1 VAADPWLVLAAAAVE
16 GVVAYPHRLH
26 AIVPHPVAWI
36 GWQLRALERA
46 LNRGGDLARRI
57 AGLAALL
64 IVAGSAAGAGLLL
77 DHLLTG
83 WGVILAALAGSLGL
97 AARSLY
103 DHVTAVSRALGAT
116 ALFLPCAAGERDRP
130 QGGGGGEPEAP
141 SPAVP
146 PPPAAPVPLPHE
158 WRRKDLERTEGDLPA
173 ARAAV
178 GMIVGRDTETL
189 DREGVAAAALES
201 LAESFNDGV
210 VAPLFWFLVGG
221 LAGLFAY
228 KAVNTADSIIGHRE
242 EPYRCFGW
250 AAARTDDLMN
260 LIPARIAGAVIALV
274 AGRGWR
280 IMLRDAAKHASPNSG
295 WPEAAMAGAL
305 GVQLGGA
312 ASYDGVTHERP
323 TFGDGPRPSPLDLH
337 RGLGLYLRA
346 CALLAAALA
355 LGGLAWPR

>member
-1 VAADPWLVLAAAAVE
+1 MAADPWLVLAAAAVE
-16 GVVAYPHRLH
+16 GVAGYPRRLH

-36 GWQLRALERA
+36 GWQLHALERR
-46 LNRGGDLARRI
+46 LNHGGDLPRRI
-57 AGLAALL
+57 AGLATLL

-77 DHLLTG
+77 DHLLAG
-83 WGVILAALAGSLGL
+83 PAVILAALLGSLGL

-103 DHVTAVSRALGAT
+103 DHVAAVSRALGA
-116 ALFLPCAAGERDRP
+116 A
-130 QGGGGGEPEAP
+130 
-141 SPAVP
+141 
-146 PPPAAPVPLPHE
+146 
-158 WRRKDLERTEGDLPA
+158 DLPA

-178 GMIVGRDTETL
+178 AMIVGRDTETL
-189 DREGVAAAALES
+189 DRQGVAAAALES

-260 LIPARIAGAVIALV
+260 LIPARIAGALIALV
-274 AGRGWR
+274 AGRGWAT
-280 IMLRDAAKHASPNSG
+280 MLRDAGKHASPNSG

-305 GVQLGGA
+305 RVQLGGP
-312 ASYDGVTHERP
+312 ASYDGVAHDRP

-337 RGLGLYLRA
+337 RGLRLYLRA
-346 CALLAAALA
+346 CAILAAALI

>member
-1 VAADPWLVLAAAAVE
+1 
-16 GVVAYPHRLH
+16 
-26 AIVPHPVAWI
+26 
-36 GWQLRALERA
+36 
-46 LNRGGDLARRI
+46 
-57 AGLAALL
+57 
-64 IVAGSAAGAGLLL
+64 LL

-83 WGVILAALAGSLGL
+83 WAVILAALLGSLGL

-103 DHVTAVSRALGAT
+103 DHVAAVSRALG
-116 ALFLPCAAGERDRP
+116 
-130 QGGGGGEPEAP
+130 EPLEP
-141 SPAVP
+141 F
-146 PPPAAPVPLPHE
+146 LPHE
-158 WRRKDLERTEGDLPA
+158 WGRKDLGRTEADLPA

-178 GMIVGRDTETL
+178 AMIVGRDTEHL

-221 LAGLFAY
+221 LAGLCAY

-260 LIPARIAGAVIALV
+260 LIPARIAGALIALV

-280 IMLRDAAKHASPNSG
+280 TMLRDAAKHASPNSG

-312 ASYDGVTHERP
+312 ASYGGVAHDRP

-346 CALLAAALA
+346 CAILAAALA

>member
-1 VAADPWLVLAAAAVE
+1 MAADPWLVLAAAAVE
-16 GVVAYPHRLH
+16 GVAGYPRRLH
-26 AIVPHPVAWI
+26 AVVPHPVAWF
-36 GWQLRALERA
+36 GWQLRALERG

-57 AGLAALL
+57 AGVATLL
-64 IVAGSAAGAGLLL
+64 IVAGTAAGAGLWL

-83 WGVILAALAGSLGL
+83 RAVILAALVGSLGL

-103 DHVTAVSRALGAT
+103 DHVAAVSRALGA
-116 ALFLPCAAGERDRP
+116 A
-130 QGGGGGEPEAP
+130 
-141 SPAVP
+141 
-146 PPPAAPVPLPHE
+146 
-158 WRRKDLERTEGDLPA
+158 DLPP

-178 GMIVGRDTETL
+178 AMIVGRDTAHL
-189 DREGVAAAALES
+189 DEQGIAAAALES

-260 LIPARIAGAVIALV
+260 LIPARIAGALIALA

-280 IMLRDAAKHASPNSG
+280 TMLRDARKHASPNSG

-305 GVQLGGA
+305 RVQLGGP
-312 ASYDGVTHERP
+312 ASYDGIAHDRP
-323 TFGDGPRPSPLDLH
+323 TFGGGPRPSPLDLR

-346 CALLAAALA
+346 CAILAAAFA

>member
-1 VAADPWLVLAAAAVE
+1 MAADPWLVLAAAAVE
-16 GVVAYPHRLH
+16 GVAGYPRRLH

-36 GWQLRALERA
+36 GWQLHALERR
-46 LNRGGDLARRI
+46 LNNGGDLPRRI
-57 AGLAALL
+57 AGLATLL

-77 DHLLTG
+77 DHLLAG
-83 WGVILAALAGSLGL
+83 PAVILAALLGSLGL

-103 DHVTAVSRALGAT
+103 DHVAAVSRALGA
-116 ALFLPCAAGERDRP
+116 A
-130 QGGGGGEPEAP
+130 
-141 SPAVP
+141 
-146 PPPAAPVPLPHE
+146 
-158 WRRKDLERTEGDLPA
+158 DLPA

-178 GMIVGRDTETL
+178 AMIVGRDTETL
-189 DREGVAAAALES
+189 DRQGVAAAALES

-210 VAPLFWFLVGG
+210 VAPLFWFLLGG

-260 LIPARIAGAVIALV
+260 LIPARIAGALIALV
-274 AGRGWR
+274 AGRGWAT
-280 IMLRDAAKHASPNSG
+280 MLRDAGKHASPNSG

-305 GVQLGGA
+305 RVQLGGP
-312 ASYDGVTHERP
+312 ASYDGVPHDRP

-346 CALLAAALA
+346 CAILAAALI